1 MMMSMFLIAAAAA
14 AMSPSVPANIDVAQA
29 NWNSYPR
36 LVTEHLAIPNGEM
49 VGRVQ
54 RLMRDDQCDFEGQSA
69 RRFNIDVNY
78 AVELDPQGNATR
90 ILVQDVG
97 CRPLELM
104 VGRIA
109 SDIVARGFVRTAAP
123 AETTLYANT
132 INFNLR

>member
-1 MMMSMFLIAAAAA
+1 MMMLMLAAAAA
-14 AMSPSVPANIDVAQA
+14 LSPAVPDNIDVAEA
-29 NWNSYPR
+29 NWDSYPR

-54 RLMRDDQCDFEGQSA
+54 RLMQRDVCEFEGQSG

-78 AVELDPQGNATR
+78 AVTLDPQGNATR
-90 ILVQDVG
+90 ILVEDVG

-109 SDIVARGFVRTAAP
+109 ADIVSRGFVRMAP
-123 AETTLYANT
+123 PAQETIFANR

>member
-1 MMMSMFLIAAAAA
+1 MTMSMFLIAAAAA
-14 AMSPSVPANIDVAQA
+14 AMSPSVPANIDVAEA
-29 NWNSYPR
+29 NWNAYPR
-36 LVTEHLAIPNGEM
+36 LVTENLAVPNGEM

-54 RLMRDDQCDFEGQSA
+54 RLMQRDQCEFEGQSA
-69 RRFNIDVNY
+69 RRFSIDVNY

-109 SDIVARGFVRTAAP
+109 SDIVARGFVRTTP
-123 AETTLYANT
+123 PSETTLYANT